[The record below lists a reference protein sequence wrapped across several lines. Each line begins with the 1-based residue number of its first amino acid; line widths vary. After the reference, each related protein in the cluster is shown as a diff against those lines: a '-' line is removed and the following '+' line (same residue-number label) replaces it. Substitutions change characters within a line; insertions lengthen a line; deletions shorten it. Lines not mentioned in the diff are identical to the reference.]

1 MADEKGTVVV
11 ASEGRRDPAAASPQQ
26 RNVTLDDALFIDDIY
41 DIALDPANLTAFIE
55 RLGSQELDV
64 EQVRAALCR
73 VDSLSAIFQQH
84 LERAEKFLDRVE
96 DQLVESPLQEVLASY
111 DSTPALII
119 DANLKVVARN
129 ASAFKI
135 FALHIGDDLELLP
148 FDGDDTDQLLL
159 IVRRILRNQS
169 PDRRLLHLKLG
180 GRDSRVIVLHIKWL
194 EFGAD
199 DRDAV
204 AGRAG
209 HVLLASTELHL
220 PVALDQTL
228 HEVFGLSE
236 AERDIVRALVEGK
249 PLKTIARER
258 GRSIGT
264 VRTQLR
270 SVLAKTQT
278 HTQSELIRVTLSL
291 REMIERTP
299 AGGASSTGITG
310 NVAIVKE
317 QGQSFNP
324 IERLRAADGRNLE
337 YLVQGPLDGKPVI
350 FSHMGYGLARWP
362 PAALELAAQHGI
374 KVVSPV
380 RSGFGGSDPIGKD
393 DDILAMTRQDTLAVL
408 DHLEIDRCP
417 YIVQGNDMLFAMDF
431 AAEHPDRISEI
442 VGLSGRLPL
451 PSELQYPGM
460 GWWHHF
466 LLSNAR
472 HAPHLLYFTTKA
484 GFTLARKIG
493 RIEMFRAVHKSSPAD
508 LSVLEDEGVVA
519 TLIESSKL
527 ALSDSHHAAFAYAKE
542 LLATES
548 DWSDRVVAA
557 KEIPTWFIS
566 GLQDPLGDLGAIA
579 AYRERF
585 PWIAIDVI
593 EDGGQLLFFQ
603 HSQSLIPKIA
613 EAAMRAGN

>member
-1 MADEKGTVVV
+1 MVSAGME
-11 ASEGRRDPAAASPQQ
+11 DPAAGSPQPGD
-26 RNVTLDDALFIDDIY
+26 RTVDDDLFIDDIY
-41 DIALDPANLTAFIE
+41 DIALDPANLNAFIE

-64 EQVRAALCR
+64 ERVRAALCR
-73 VDSLSAIFQQH
+73 VESLSAIFQQH

-96 DQLVESPLQEVLASY
+96 DQPVVSPLQEVLASY
-111 DSTPALII
+111 ESTAALII
-119 DANLKVVARN
+119 DASLKVVALN
-129 ASAFKI
+129 ASAGKA
-135 FALHIGDDLELLP
+135 FALRTGDDLELLP
-148 FDGDDTDQLLL
+148 FDEDDTDQLLL

-169 PDRRLLHLKLG
+169 PDSRLLHLKLVEP
-180 GRDSRVIVLHIKWL
+180 DSRVIVLHVRWL
-194 EFGAD
+194 EIGAED
-199 DRDAV
+199 WQAV

-209 HVLLASTELHL
+209 HVLLASTELRL

-236 AERDIVRALVEGK
+236 AERDIVRSLVEGQA
-249 PLKTIARER
+249 LKTIARQR
-258 GRSIGT
+258 DRSIGT
-264 VRTQLR
+264 VRTQLK
-270 SVLAKTQT
+270 SVLAKTRA
-278 HTQSELIRVTLSL
+278 HSQSELIRVTLSL

-299 AGGASSTGITG
+299 AGGVSVAQASGDFTGSG
-310 NVAIVKE
+310 ASAK
-317 QGQSFNP
+317 GQNRSFSP
-324 IERLRAADGRNLE
+324 FERLRLADGRNLE

-374 KVVSPV
+374 KIVSPV
-380 RSGFGGSDPIGKD
+380 RSGFGGSDSIGKD
-393 DDILAMTRQDTLAVL
+393 DDILATTRQDTLAVL

-431 AAEHPDRISEI
+431 AAEYPNRISEI
-442 VGLSGRLPL
+442 VGLGGRLPL

-460 GWWHHF
+460 GKWHHF

-493 RIEMFRAVHKSSPAD
+493 RIEMFRAIHKGSPAD
-508 LSVLEDEGVVA
+508 LSVLDNDEVAA
-519 TLIESSKL
+519 TLIESSRL
-527 ALSDSHHAAFAYAKE
+527 ALSDNHHAAFAYAKE

-557 KEIPTWFIS
+557 RAIPTWFVS

-603 HSQSLIPKIA
+603 HFQSLIPKIA
-613 EAAMRAGN
+613 DAAKRAAT